1 MTHDRATIHDLLA
14 KIRANA
20 AVLAWPDA
28 PVEPGDETSVNLV
41 GEFGDD
47 NFILEVSVHRGSKL
61 VRHVAFP
68 GWDGIWFLLCWLD
81 VAE

>member
-1 MTHDRATIHDLLA
+1 MTRDRATIHDLLA

-41 GEFGDD
+41 GEFGDERPCQRLSAAF
-47 NFILEVSVHRGSKL
+47 FILDAVL
-61 VRHVAFP
+61 NL
-68 GWDGIWFLLCWLD
+68 DGG
-81 VAE
+81 